1 MKMFQLKVKKMKEK
15 LNWVMEK
22 SIQVFKNYNRK
33 MLLCDVYQ
41 CSVNNISNL
50 LSYVTVR
57 RHDEEEKKC

>member
-1 MKMFQLKVKKMKEK
+1 
-15 LNWVMEK
+15 
-22 SIQVFKNYNRK
+22 

-57 RHDEEEKKC
+57 RHDEEEKNVDLIENEMKFYDCIKK